1 MAERDTSTMEKGNG
15 SAVELSAHSELG
27 SLFQRYGL
35 AVLCAAGAVAVRWML
50 DPVLGNRMFLTPIYG
65 FVALTVWRAGWG
77 PALITAFLGYVAV
90 NWLFLEP
97 RSAFGTGISHL
108 WSLITYLFSVLAIV
122 GFGEA
127 MRRARHQARCSA
139 ALALEQRRNLQ
150 VEVQERKQAED
161 ALRESE
167 NRLRLALAAGRMGAW
182 DVDLETGRMNW
193 DAQEYALLGWPDG
206 EGVPSLEQFYSRV
219 HPDDHHRVQQAIAH
233 ALLEAGELGQEFRIV
248 RPDGT
253 IRWLAEKGL
262 TLNDDHGNPR
272 RRVGIHYDMT
282 ERKVVEEQLRWS
294 AHELETRVAH
304 RTGELVQSQ
313 ARLRALA
320 NELNLAEQRER
331 IRLATDL
338 HDHLQQLLALGKL
351 KLGQGKGAESVPP
364 CIRVME
370 EVDDLLTQSLTYT
383 RTLVAELSP
392 PVLRDHGLAAGL
404 KWLGE
409 YMKKHDMVVAV
420 VVPEE
425 DGVQLPKEQ
434 AVLLFQCVRELL
446 MNSWKYAGTGRASV
460 RMYRRDACLCIEVS
474 DEGRGFDW
482 SASEAAHPAS
492 GSSTKFGLFSI
503 RERMT
508 ALGGACAIVSASG
521 KGTQAT
527 LTLPLGNVRSPNVE
541 CSMLNVQLSEK
552 TAGPSTS
559 STLNIQHSKSS
570 SSQIRVLL
578 VDDHAMV
585 RQGLKTML
593 EAYTDVEV
601 VAEASDGE
609 EALTAAEHHQPTVVV
624 MDLNMPKMNGLE
636 ATARLKARYPDLAI
650 IGLSINAGRENQ
662 DAMKKAG
669 GAVLLTKEAAVD
681 ELYRTIQ
688 RALEPSA
695 A

>member
-1 MAERDTSTMEKGNG
+1 MAERDTSMMEKGNG

-139 ALALEQRRNLQ
+139 ALALEQRRHLQ

-182 DVDLETGRMNW
+182 DVDMETGRMNW

-219 HPDDHHRVQQAIAH
+219 HPDDRHRVQQAIAH

-262 TLNDDHGNPR
+262 TLNDDRGHPR

-338 HDHLQQLLALGKL
+338 HDHLQQLLVLGKL

-409 YMKKHDMVVAV
+409 YMKKHDMVVTV

-446 MNSWKYAGTGRASV
+446 MNSWKYADTGRASV
-460 RMYRRDACLCIEVS
+460 RMSRRDACLCIEVS

-482 SASEAAHPAS
+482 CASEAVHPVS

-527 LTLPLGNVRSPNVE
+527 LTLPLAPKRAIDESRTMSDE
-541 CSMLNVQLSEK
+541 LK
-552 TAGPSTS
+552 TTAPRRPSLVTHHPS
-559 STLNIQHSKSS
+559 R
-570 SSQIRVLL
+570 IRVLL

-609 EALTAAEHHQPTVVV
+609 EALTAAEHHRPTVVV

>member
-1 MAERDTSTMEKGNG
+1 MAERDTTMMEQGRPEPTKAAQEPLIGTD
-15 SAVELSAHSELG
+15 SSMFH
-27 SLFQRYGL
+27 RYGL

-50 DPVLGNRMFLTPIYG
+50 DPVLGNRLFLTPIYG

-77 PALITAFLGYVAV
+77 PALFTAFLGYVAV
-90 NWLFLEP
+90 NWLFLESP
-97 RSAFGTGISHL
+97 SAFGAGMPHL
-108 WSLITYLFSVLAIV
+108 WSLIAYLFSILAIV

-139 ALALEQRRNLQ
+139 ALAMEQRRNLQ

-193 DAQEYALLGWPDG
+193 DAREYALLGWSEG
-206 EGVPSLEQFYSRV
+206 EGVPSLQQLYSRV
-219 HPDDHHRVQQAIAH
+219 HPDDQHRVQQAVDE
-233 ALLEAGELGQEFRIV
+233 ALVGAGELEQEFRIV

-282 ERKVVEEQLRWS
+282 ERKVMEEQLRWS
-294 AHELETRVAH
+294 AQELEARVH
-304 RTGELVQSQ
+304 DRTQELVRSQ
-313 ARLRALA
+313 ERLRALA

-338 HDHLQQLLALGKL
+338 HDHLQQLLVLGKL
-351 KLGQGKGAESVPP
+351 KLGQGRVSQSLRP

-409 YMKKHDMVVAV
+409 HMKKHDMAVTV

-474 DEGRGFDW
+474 DHGRGFDW
-482 SASEAAHPAS
+482 SASEAAHPVS

-503 RERMT
+503 RERMA
-508 ALGGACAIVSASG
+508 ALGGACDIVSAPG

-527 LTLPLGNVRSPNVE
+527 LTLSLTPKRAIDESPTMRDE
-541 CSMLNVQLSEK
+541 LK
-552 TAGPSTS
+552 TTAPRRPPPVTHHPSR
-559 STLNIQHSKSS
+559 
-570 SSQIRVLL
+570 IRVLL

-609 EALTAAEHHQPTVVV
+609 AALTAAEKHQPTVVV
-624 MDLNMPKMNGLE
+624 MDINMPKMNGLV
-636 ATARLKARYPDLAI
+636 ATAHLKARYPDIAI

-669 GAVLLTKEAAVD
+669 GTVLLTKEAAVD

-688 RALEPSA
+688 RVLEPSA
-695 A
+695 D